1 MIIVADARDP
11 LAQSVVFL
19 LQTVILGVE
28 PVFFVAKAP
37 QMKCATLADDG
48 DQRQQEDEGA
58 E

>member
-28 PVFFVAKAP
+28 PVFFAAKAP
-37 QMKCATLADDG
+37 
-48 DQRQQEDEGA
+48 
-58 E
+58 

>member
-28 PVFFVAKAP
+28 AVFFVAKAP
-37 QMKCATLADDG
+37 
-48 DQRQQEDEGA
+48 
-58 E
+58 